1 MKRHRIDG
9 KDHKMMCAD
18 LWYMNCPG
26 RRGKGGAGVEQGGK
40 KVIQTKMDKNQ

>member
-1 MKRHRIDG
+1 MKRHRKDG

-18 LWYMNCPG
+18 LWYMNCPE
-26 RRGKGGAGVEQGGK
+26 GKGRGRSGGGGR